1 MGMGKDTLYI
11 DLLIFSS
18 STKRLVV
25 LVELH
30 VELKARF
37 KSSLLQTHP
46 PAHPAMLSSN
56 KGGRRI
62 IRPLAIYTALN
73 YN

>member
-18 STKRLVV
+18 STKRIVV

-30 VELKARF
+30 VELKAWF
-37 KSSLLQTHP
+37 KSSLLPTHP
-46 PAHPAMLSSN
+46 PTRQLEL
-56 KGGRRI
+56 KQGRKENNP
-62 IRPLAIYTALN
+62 PLAIYTALN